1 MSELESD
8 PRCPVRWNMN
18 NPSVIRVVLVN
29 YKDYASKYLEVCLE
43 SLRKQDFAGKV
54 VIDIIDNEASAQTE
68 EYIRASAPEA
78 HYLPFSENLGFARA
92 CNVGIGRAIES
103 GDKYVFLLNMDA
115 FLSPSTLRLLVDY
128 MERNDSVGAVQP
140 LILQWPDTAKID
152 TAGNVVHVLGFG
164 LCDRFGQHA
173 SSIGLLPFP
182 VGYCS
187 GAAVLYRVK
196 ALMEVGGFDE
206 DMWMYCE
213 DQDLGIRLRLLE
225 WENVCVPSAI
235 AYHAHEMTRSERKF
249 ALIECNRY
257 LFMLKNYRWATLAL
271 LVPLLAG
278 FDLSMLIV
286 AVVTPQLRFKLEAVG
301 RLFTNG
307 RLRRCLANR
316 KQLRKRVRVKDK
328 DILRY
333 VRGTLEYGG
342 FSKWITIP
350 LSVVCSFYLRALR
363 FLVQW

>member
-1 MSELESD
+1 MSSQ
-8 PRCPVRWNMN
+8 RV
-18 NPSVIRVVLVN
+18 VRVVLVN
-29 YKDYASKYLEVCLE
+29 YRDYACKYLDRCLK
-43 SLRKQDFAGKV
+43 SLREQDFAGKIL
-54 VIDIIDNEASAQTE
+54 IDIVDNEASAETE
-68 EYIRASAPEA
+68 QYIRALAPESE
-78 HYLPFSENLGFARA
+78 YLAFSHNLGFAGA
-92 CNVGIGRAIES
+92 CNVGIRRAIES
-103 GDKYVFLLNMDA
+103 GDDYVLLLNMDA
-115 FLSPSTLRLLVDY
+115 FLAQSTLRLLVDY
-128 MERNDSVGAVQP
+128 MERNHAAGAVQP
-140 LILQWPDTAKID
+140 LILQWPDVTKID
-152 TAGNVVHVLGFG
+152 SAGNVVHVLGFG
-164 LCDRFGQHA
+164 LCDRFGRDALAVPA
-173 SSIGLLPFP
+173 SPFG

-187 GAAVLYRVK
+187 GAAVLFRVA
-196 ALMEVGGFDE
+196 ALIDAGQLDE

-213 DQDLGIRLRLLE
+213 DQDLGIRLRLLG
-225 WENVCVPSAI
+225 WENVCVPSAV
-235 AYHAHEMTRSERKF
+235 AYHEHEMTRSERKF

-286 AVVTPQLRFKLEAVG
+286 AVVTPQLRFKLEAVR

-350 LSVVCSFYLRALR
+350 VSVVCSLYLRALR
-363 FLVQW
+363 LLVQW